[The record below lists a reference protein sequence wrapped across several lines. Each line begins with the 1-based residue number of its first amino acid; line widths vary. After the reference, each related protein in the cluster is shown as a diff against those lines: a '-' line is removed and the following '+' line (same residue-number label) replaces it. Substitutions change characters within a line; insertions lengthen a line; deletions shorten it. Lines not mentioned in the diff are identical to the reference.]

1 MPDTSLMFYN
11 EVNNGKYE
19 CQTYIMEENELVI
32 FRSNDQLH
40 GGNKYNQENVRLFG
54 NIMSLTNH
62 VDLEEVYFESNKIS
76 SKAVTGPDNTLLN
89 DRHGL

>member
-62 VDLEEVYFESNKIS
+62 VDRLKGYCL
-76 SKAVTGPDNTLLN
+76 GQ
-89 DRHGL
+89 